1 MLFRSKKNY
10 DTIATFTKPM
20 EEFNGKNRLS
30 LFRKLI
36 SMPDAVTAKAVETPV
51 DTPIA
56 PKYTDEVPF

>member
-1 MLFRSKKNY
+1 
-10 DTIATFTKPM
+10 M